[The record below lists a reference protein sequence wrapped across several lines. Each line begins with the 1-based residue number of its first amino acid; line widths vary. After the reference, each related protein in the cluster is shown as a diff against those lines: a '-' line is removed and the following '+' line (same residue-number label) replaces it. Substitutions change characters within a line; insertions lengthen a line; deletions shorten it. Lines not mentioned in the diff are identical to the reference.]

1 MAVPAAVGHLRRLRA
16 TSLRRALAGQTALIQ
31 RGMAVSLGR
40 EAAEKV
46 GEDEDG
52 QEQLWR
58 FSLGGKEGI
67 GRPLAAWHG
76 ALSSLVK
83 HPWMSP

>member
-52 QEQLWR
+52 QEQL
-58 FSLGGKEGI
+58 LGGSALVA
-67 GRPLAAWHG
+67 RRASADLLPHG
-76 ALSSLVK
+76 MEL
-83 HPWMSP
+83 